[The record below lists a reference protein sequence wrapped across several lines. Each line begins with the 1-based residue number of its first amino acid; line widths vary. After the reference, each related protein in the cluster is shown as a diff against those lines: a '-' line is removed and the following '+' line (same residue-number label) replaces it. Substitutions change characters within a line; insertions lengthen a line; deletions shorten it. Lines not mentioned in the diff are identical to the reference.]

1 MTFFALSQLRHDG
14 SNWASSVAC
23 LAGLSAATTC
33 SSRIKERQ
41 TNMATCGEVLV
52 KLLEGYGV
60 EQVFGIPGVHTVELY
75 RGLAG
80 SSINHVTPRHEQGA
94 GFMADGYA
102 RTSGKPG
109 VCFIITG
116 PGMTN
121 ITTAM
126 GQAYAD
132 SIPML
137 VISSVQS
144 RSQLGGGRGKLH
156 ELPSQSNLVAGVAAF
171 SHTLMSASELPAVLA
186 RAFALFQAG
195 RPRPVH
201 IEIPLDVLVE
211 NADALLASE
220 PVSVSRAGAAPE
232 AIAQMVSLLA
242 AAKRPLILA
251 GGGAIDA
258 APALARL
265 AEQLEAP
272 VALTINAK
280 GMLPSRHPLLI
291 GSTQSLVATR
301 ALVAEADVV
310 LAIGTELAETDYD
323 ITFAGGFEIPGA
335 LLRIDID
342 PDQTVRNYAPQVAL
356 VSDADTAV
364 QALLAGLCNKELA
377 PRRADWGHTRA
388 AALRENLATTW
399 DDATRGQTVFLQT
412 VLDVLPDA
420 VLVGDSTQPVYTGNL
435 TLNLEQP
442 RRWFNSSTGYGTLGY
457 ALPAAIGAWLGRAS
471 EARARGAVV
480 CLIGDGGLQFTL
492 SELAS
497 AVEARTPIIVLL
509 WNNQGYEEIKK
520 YMVNR
525 SIEPVGVDIYTPDFI
540 GVAKALGC
548 AAEPVAGVEE
558 LKVALRKAGDRQG
571 PTLIEID
578 QTLWMNGMKA
588 C

>member
-1 MTFFALSQLRHDG
+1 
-14 SNWASSVAC
+14 
-23 LAGLSAATTC
+23 
-33 SSRIKERQ
+33 
-41 TNMATCGEVLV
+41 MATCGEVLV
-52 KLLEGYGV
+52 NLLESYGV
-60 EQVFGIPGVHTVELY
+60 DQVFGIPGVHTVELY
-75 RGLAG
+75 RGLAR
-80 SSINHVTPRHEQGA
+80 SNIRHVTPRHEQGA

-156 ELPSQSNLVAGVAAF
+156 ELPNQSALVAGVAAF
-171 SHTLMSASELPAVLA
+171 SHTLMSAAQLPGVLA

-211 NADALLASE
+211 NADALLGTS
-220 PVSVSRAGAAPE
+220 PVSVARAGAAPS
-232 AIAQMVSLLA
+232 AVKQMSQRLA

-251 GGGAIDA
+251 GGGAIA
-258 APALARL
+258 AAAELTRL
-265 AEQLEAP
+265 AETLGAP

-280 GMLPSRHPLLI
+280 GLLPAAHPLLI
-291 GSTQSLVATR
+291 GSTQTLLATR

-323 ITFAGGFEIPGA
+323 VTFAGGFEIPGA

-342 PDQTVRNYAPQVAL
+342 PDQTVRNYPPELAL
-356 VSDADTAV
+356 VADAQIAAE
-364 QALLAGLCNKELA
+364 ALLAELQRLPLA
-377 PRRADWGHTRA
+377 PRHSAWGAQRVARLWADLTPAWDAATRA
-388 AALRENLATTW
+388 Q
-399 DDATRGQTVFLQT
+399 TRFLHT
-412 VLDVLPDA
+412 VLEELPNA
-420 VLVGDSTQPVYTGNL
+420 VLVGDSTQPVYSGNL
-435 TLNLEQP
+435 TLNLDHP
-442 RRWFNSSTGYGTLGY
+442 RRWFNASTGYGTLGY
-457 ALPAAIGAWLGRAS
+457 ALPAAIGAWLGR
-471 EARARGAVV
+471 GDGQPVV

-492 SELAS
+492 PELAS

-520 YMVNR
+520 YMLNR
-525 SIEPVGVDIYTPDFI
+525 AIEPVGVDIYTPDFI
-540 GVAKALGC
+540 GVATALGC
-548 AAEPVAGVEE
+548 AAERIQDVDS
-558 LKVALRKAGDRQG
+558 LRVALRAAADRQG

-578 QTLWMNGMKA
+578 QQRWMQELA
-588 C
+588 V

>member
-1 MTFFALSQLRHDG
+1 
-14 SNWASSVAC
+14 
-23 LAGLSAATTC
+23 
-33 SSRIKERQ
+33 
-41 TNMATCGEVLV
+41 MATCGEVLV

-75 RGLAG
+75 RGLAS
-80 SSINHVTPRHEQGA
+80 SSIEHVTPRHEQGA

-156 ELPSQSNLVAGVAAF
+156 ELPNQGALVAGVAAF
-171 SHTLMSASELPAVLA
+171 SHTLMSAAELPAVLA

-211 NADALLASE
+211 NADALLDSR
-220 PVSVSRAGAAPE
+220 PVRITPAGAAPA
-232 AIAQMVSLLA
+232 AISDMAELLA
-242 AAKRPLILA
+242 GARHPLILA

-258 APALARL
+258 AAALTRL
-265 AEQLEAP
+265 AERLQAP

-291 GSTQSLVATR
+291 GSTQSMVATR
-301 ALVAEADVV
+301 ALVADADVV

-323 ITFAGGFEIPGA
+323 ITFAGGFEIPGT

-342 PDQTVRNYAPQVAL
+342 PDQTVRNYSPKVAL
-356 VSDADTAV
+356 VSDSRTAAE
-364 QALLAGLCNKELA
+364 ALLAAVEGLVLA
-377 PRRADWGHTRA
+377 ERQGDWGAQRT
-388 AALRENLATTW
+388 AALRAELDGLW
-399 DDATRGQTVFLQT
+399 DASTRAQTQFLNT
-412 VLDVLPDA
+412 VLEVLPEA

-435 TLNLEQP
+435 TLNPEHP

-457 ALPAAIGAWLGRAS
+457 ALPAAIGAWLGGAS
-471 EARARGAVV
+471 ERSQRPPVV

-492 SELAS
+492 SELAC

-525 SIEPVGVDIYTPDFI
+525 AITPVGVDIYTPDFI
-540 GVAKALGC
+540 GVARALGC
-548 AAEPVAGVEE
+548 VAEAVSGVET
-558 LKVALRKAGDRQG
+558 LRSALEAAADRQG
-571 PTLIEID
+571 PTLIEVD
-578 QTLWMNGMKA
+578 QRLWMEGA
-588 C
+588 AW

>member
-1 MTFFALSQLRHDG
+1 
-14 SNWASSVAC
+14 
-23 LAGLSAATTC
+23 
-33 SSRIKERQ
+33 
-41 TNMATCGEVLV
+41 MATCGEVLV
-52 KLLEGYGV
+52 HLLESYGV
-60 EQVFGIPGVHTVELY
+60 DHVFGIPGVHTVELY
-75 RGLAG
+75 RGLAR
-80 SSINHVTPRHEQGA
+80 SSIRHITPRHEQGA

-102 RTSGKPG
+102 RTRGKPG

-156 ELPSQSNLVAGVAAF
+156 ELPNQSALVAGVAAF
-171 SHTLMSASELPAVLA
+171 SHTLMSAAELPGVLA
-186 RAFALFQAG
+186 RAFAVFQAG

-211 NADALLASE
+211 NADALLGST
-220 PVSVSRAGAAPE
+220 PVSVARAGAAP
-232 AIAQMVSLLA
+232 AAVQQMSQRLA

-258 APALARL
+258 AAELTRL
-265 AEQLEAP
+265 AEVLGAP

-280 GMLPSRHPLLI
+280 GMLPAAHPLLI
-291 GSTQSLVATR
+291 GSTQTLLATR

-323 ITFAGGFEIPGA
+323 VTFAGGFNIPGA

-342 PDQTVRNYAPQVAL
+342 PDQTVRNYPPQVAL
-356 VSDADTAV
+356 VADARIAA
-364 QALLAGLCNKELA
+364 QALLTEVNRQPLA
-377 PRRADWGHTRA
+377 PRTPDWGTARVARLWAELEPTWDAATRA
-388 AALRENLATTW
+388 Q
-399 DDATRGQTVFLQT
+399 TRFLNVVLEELPGVVF
-412 VLDVLPDA
+412 
-420 VLVGDSTQPVYTGNL
+420 VGDSTQPVYSGNL
-435 TLNLEQP
+435 TLNLDHP
-442 RRWFNSSTGYGTLGY
+442 RRWFNASTGYGTLGY
-457 ALPAAIGAWLGRAS
+457 ALPAAIGAWLGR
-471 EARARGAVV
+471 GDGQPVV

-492 SELAS
+492 PELAS
-497 AVEARTPIIVLL
+497 AVEARTPVIVLL

-520 YMVNR
+520 YMINR
-525 SIEPVGVDIYTPDFI
+525 DIEPVGVDIYTPDFI

-548 AAEPVAGVEE
+548 AAQSVHGIE
-558 LKVALRKAGDRQG
+558 ALRTALRAAADRQG
-571 PTLIEID
+571 PTLLEID
-578 QTLWMNGMKA
+578 QGRWELPSL
-588 C
+588 

>member
-1 MTFFALSQLRHDG
+1 
-14 SNWASSVAC
+14 
-23 LAGLSAATTC
+23 
-33 SSRIKERQ
+33 
-41 TNMATCGEVLV
+41 MATCGEVLV
-52 KLLEGYGV
+52 HLLERYGV
-60 EQVFGIPGVHTVELY
+60 DHVFGIPGVHTVELY
-75 RGLAG
+75 RGLAR
-80 SSINHVTPRHEQGA
+80 SSIRHVTPRHEQGA

-102 RTSGKPG
+102 RTRGKPG

-156 ELPSQSNLVAGVAAF
+156 ELPNQSALVAGVAAF
-171 SHTLMSASELPAVLA
+171 SHTLMSAAELPSVLA
-186 RAFALFQAG
+186 RAFAVFQAG

-211 NADALLASE
+211 NADALLGST
-220 PVSVSRAGAAPE
+220 PVSVARAGASPA
-232 AIAQMVSLLA
+232 AVQQISQRLA

-258 APALARL
+258 AAELTRL
-265 AEQLEAP
+265 AEALGAP

-280 GMLPSRHPLLI
+280 GLLPAAHPLLI
-291 GSTQSLVATR
+291 GSTQTLPATR

-323 ITFAGGFEIPGA
+323 VTFAGGFDIPGT

-342 PDQTVRNYAPQVAL
+342 PDQTVRNYPPQVAL
-356 VSDADTAV
+356 VADARIAA
-364 QALLAGLCNKELA
+364 QALLTEVNRQPLA
-377 PRRADWGHTRA
+377 PRSPDWGTARVARLWAELEPAWDAATRA
-388 AALRENLATTW
+388 Q
-399 DDATRGQTVFLQT
+399 TRFLNVVLEELPGVVF
-412 VLDVLPDA
+412 
-420 VLVGDSTQPVYTGNL
+420 VGDSTQPVYSGNL
-435 TLNLEQP
+435 TLNLDHP
-442 RRWFNSSTGYGTLGY
+442 RRWFNASTGYGTLGY
-457 ALPAAIGAWLGRAS
+457 ALPAAIGAWLGR
-471 EARARGAVV
+471 GDGQPVV

-492 SELAS
+492 PELAS
-497 AVEARTPIIVLL
+497 AVEARTPVIVLL

-525 SIEPVGVDIYTPDFI
+525 DIEPVGVDIYTPDFI

-548 AAEPVAGVEE
+548 AAQSVHGIE
-558 LKVALRKAGDRQG
+558 ALRTALRAAADRQG
-571 PTLIEID
+571 PTLLEID
-578 QTLWMNGMKA
+578 QGRWELPSL
-588 C
+588 

>member
-1 MTFFALSQLRHDG
+1 
-14 SNWASSVAC
+14 
-23 LAGLSAATTC
+23 
-33 SSRIKERQ
+33 
-41 TNMATCGEVLV
+41 MATCGEVLV
-52 KLLEGYGV
+52 KLLEAYGV

-80 SSINHVTPRHEQGA
+80 SSINHITPRHEQGA

-126 GQAYAD
+126 GQAYGD

-156 ELPSQSNLVAGVAAF
+156 ELPNQSALVAGVAAF
-171 SHTLMSASELPAVLA
+171 SHTLMSAAELPAVLA

-211 NADALLASE
+211 NADALLASL
-220 PVSVSRAGAAPE
+220 PVSIARPGAAPA
-232 AIAQMVSLLA
+232 AIEQMSQRLAQ
-242 AAKRPLILA
+242 AKRPLILA

-258 APALARL
+258 APALTQL
-265 AEQLEAP
+265 AERLGAP

-280 GMLPSRHPLLI
+280 GMLPSSHPLLI

-323 ITFAGGFEIPGA
+323 VTFAGGFEIPGA

-342 PDQTVRNYAPQVAL
+342 PDQTVRNYPPTLAL
-356 VSDADTAV
+356 VADANLASE
-364 QALLAGLCNKELA
+364 ALLASLA
-377 PRRADWGHTRA
+377 PLPSRDPQWGAVRVSRLQAQLSTEWDAPTRA
-388 AALRENLATTW
+388 
-399 DDATRGQTVFLQT
+399 QTVFLQT
-412 VLDVLPDA
+412 VFEVLPDA
-420 VLVGDSTQPVYTGNL
+420 VCVGDSTQPVYTGNL
-435 TLNLEQP
+435 TFNPEQP

-457 ALPAAIGAWLGRAS
+457 ALPAAVGAWLGR
-471 EARARGAVV
+471 RAEGKTGGPVL

-492 SELAS
+492 AELAS
-497 AVEARTPIIVLL
+497 AVEAQTPIIVLL
-509 WNNQGYEEIKK
+509 WNNQGYGEIKK
-520 YMVNR
+520 YMLNR
-525 SIEPVGVDIYTPDFI
+525 AIEPVGVDIYTPDFI

-548 AAEPVAGVEE
+548 AAQAVEDE
-558 LKVALRKAGDRQG
+558 TQLRAALASAGDRQG
-571 PTLIEID
+571 PSVIEID
-578 QTLWMNGMKA
+578 ELRWQQSLGL
-588 C
+588 

>member
-1 MTFFALSQLRHDG
+1 
-14 SNWASSVAC
+14 
-23 LAGLSAATTC
+23 
-33 SSRIKERQ
+33 
-41 TNMATCGEVLV
+41 MATCGEVLV

-60 EQVFGIPGVHTVELY
+60 ERVFGIPGVHTVELY
-75 RGLAG
+75 RGLAS
-80 SSINHVTPRHEQGA
+80 SSITHITPRHEQGA

-102 RTSGKPG
+102 RTRGRPG

-156 ELPSQSNLVAGVAAF
+156 ELPAQGALVAGVAAF
-171 SHTLMSASELPAVLA
+171 SHTLMSADELPAVLA

-211 NADALLASE
+211 NADHLLDSQPVSVNRAGPAPVAIKQMAALLA
-220 PVSVSRAGAAPE
+220 GAR
-232 AIAQMVSLLA
+232 
-242 AAKRPLILA
+242 RPLILA

-258 APALARL
+258 AAPLTDL
-265 AEQLEAP
+265 AEYLDAP

-280 GMLPSRHPLLI
+280 GMLPASHPLLI
-291 GSTQSLVATR
+291 GSTQSLDPTR
-301 ALVAEADVV
+301 EIIEAADVV

-323 ITFAGGFEIPGA
+323 ITFQGHFKIPGT

-342 PDQTVRNYAPQVAL
+342 PDQTVRNFPPKVAL
-356 VSDADTAV
+356 VSDAGTAAEALV
-364 QALLAGLCNKELA
+364 AAVKNEASTPRSEGWGQA
-377 PRRADWGHTRA
+377 RA
-388 AALRENLATTW
+388 AALKTTLDASWDQATC
-399 DDATRGQTVFLQT
+399 GQTLFLRT
-412 VLDVLPDA
+412 VLEVLPKA
-420 VLVGDSTQPVYTGNL
+420 VIVGDSTQPVYTGNM
-435 TLNLEQP
+435 TLDLDEP

-457 ALPAAIGAWLGRAS
+457 ALPAAVGAWLGSQDSGERNPVA
-471 EARARGAVV
+471 

-497 AVEARTPIIVLL
+497 AVEAKTPIIVLL

-525 SIEPVGVDIYTPDFI
+525 AIEPVGVDIYTPDFI

-548 AAEPVAGVEE
+548 SAQTVVEVE
-558 LKVALRKAGDRQG
+558 QLKAALRAASERNG
-571 PTLIEID
+571 PTVIEID
-578 QTLWMNGMKA
+578 QRGWMNGLKA
-588 C
+588 S

>member
-1 MTFFALSQLRHDG
+1 
-14 SNWASSVAC
+14 
-23 LAGLSAATTC
+23 
-33 SSRIKERQ
+33 
-41 TNMATCGEVLV
+41 MATCGEVLV

-60 EQVFGIPGVHTVELY
+60 DHVFGIPGVHTVELY
-75 RGLAG
+75 RGLA
-80 SSINHVTPRHEQGA
+80 SSRIRHITPRHEQGA

-102 RTSGKPG
+102 RTRGKPG

-144 RSQLGGGRGKLH
+144 RDQLGGGRGKLH
-156 ELPSQSNLVAGVAAF
+156 ELPAQGNLVAGVAAF
-171 SHTLMSASELPAVLA
+171 SHTLMSADDLPSVLA
-186 RAFALFQAG
+186 RAFAVFDGA

-211 NADALLASE
+211 DADHLLACA
-220 PVSVSRAGAAPE
+220 PMRIARAGAAP
-232 AIAQMVSLLA
+232 APVAQMAAMLA
-242 AAKRPLILA
+242 AARRPLILA

-258 APALARL
+258 SAALTRL
-265 AEQLEAP
+265 AEYLQAP

-280 GMLPSRHPLLI
+280 GVLPASHPLQI

-323 ITFAGGFEIPGA
+323 VTFKGGFEIPGE

-342 PDQTVRNYAPQVAL
+342 PDQTVRNYPPKVAL
-356 VSDADTAV
+356 VADSTLAT
-364 QALLAGLCNKELA
+364 QALLVALA
-377 PRRADWGHTRA
+377 EQPAPVCGAEWGAARA
-388 AALRENLATTW
+388 ARLRAVLEADRDLPMRSQ
-399 DDATRGQTVFLQT
+399 TRMLNTILETLSG
-412 VLDVLPDA
+412 A

-435 TLNLEQP
+435 TLDMDQP
-442 RRWFNSSTGYGTLGY
+442 RRWFNASTGYGTLGY
-457 ALPAAIGAWLGRAS
+457 ALPAAMGAWLGSAEAVADRAP
-471 EARARGAVV
+471 VV

-492 SELAS
+492 PELAS
-497 AVEARTPIIVLL
+497 AREAQVPLIVLL
-509 WNNQGYEEIKK
+509 WNNQGYEEIKR

-525 SIEPVGVDIYTPDFI
+525 AIEPVGVDIYTPDFI

-548 AAEPVAGVEE
+548 SAESVGDVAQLRE
-558 LKVALRKAGDRQG
+558 ALRQACDRKG
-571 PTLIEID
+571 PSLIEID
-578 QTLWMNGMKA
+578 QATWMQA
-588 C
+588 VPA

>member
-1 MTFFALSQLRHDG
+1 
-14 SNWASSVAC
+14 
-23 LAGLSAATTC
+23 
-33 SSRIKERQ
+33 
-41 TNMATCGEVLV
+41 MATCGEVLV
-52 KLLEGYGV
+52 KLLEAYGV

-80 SSINHVTPRHEQGA
+80 STINHVTPRHEQGA

-156 ELPSQSNLVAGVAAF
+156 ELPNQAALVAGVAAF
-171 SHTLMSASELPAVLA
+171 SHTLMSAAELPAVLA

-211 NADALLASE
+211 NADALLASQ
-220 PVSVSRAGAAPE
+220 PVSITRPGAAPA
-232 AIAQMVSLLA
+232 AIEQMSQRLAHAQ
-242 AAKRPLILA
+242 RPLILA

-258 APALARL
+258 APALRLL
-265 AEQLEAP
+265 AERLGAP

-280 GMLPSRHPLLI
+280 GMLPASHPLLI

-323 ITFAGGFEIPGA
+323 VTFAGGFEIPGA

-342 PDQTVRNYAPQVAL
+342 PDQTVRNYPPALAL
-356 VSDADTAV
+356 VADARLAAE
-364 QALLAGLCNKELA
+364 ALLASLPA
-377 PRRADWGHTRA
+377 PPSRNADWGA
-388 AALRENLATTW
+388 ARVSRLWAQLASEW
-399 DDATRGQTVFLQT
+399 DAPTLAQTHFLQT
-412 VLDVLPDA
+412 VFQVLPDA
-420 VLVGDSTQPVYTGNL
+420 VCVGDSTQPVYTGNL
-435 TLNLEQP
+435 TFNPEQP

-457 ALPAAIGAWLGRAS
+457 ALPAAVGAWLGR
-471 EARARGAVV
+471 RADGQRGGPVL
-480 CLIGDGGLQFTL
+480 CLIGDGGVQFTL
-492 SELAS
+492 AELAS

-509 WNNQGYEEIKK
+509 WNNQGYGEIKK
-520 YMVNR
+520 YMLNR
-525 SIEPVGVDIYTPDFI
+525 AIEPVGVDIYTPDFI
-540 GVAKALGC
+540 GVARALGC
-548 AAEPVAGVEE
+548 TALAVDGEAQ
-558 LKVALRKAGDRQG
+558 LRVALASAADRQG
-571 PTLIEID
+571 PTVIEID
-578 QTLWMNGMKA
+578 ELQWQQSLA
-588 C
+588 L

>member
-1 MTFFALSQLRHDG
+1 
-14 SNWASSVAC
+14 
-23 LAGLSAATTC
+23 
-33 SSRIKERQ
+33 
-41 TNMATCGEVLV
+41 MATCGEVLV

-60 EQVFGIPGVHTVELY
+60 QQVFGIPGVHTVELY

-80 SSINHVTPRHEQGA
+80 STINHVTPRHEQGA

-144 RSQLGGGRGKLH
+144 RNQLGGGRGKLH
-156 ELPSQSNLVAGVAAF
+156 ELPSQGALITGVAAF
-171 SHTLMSASELPAVLA
+171 SHTLMSAAELPAVLA

-211 NADALLASE
+211 NADQLLGSE
-220 PVSVSRAGAAPE
+220 PVSITRAGPSPAA
-232 AIAQMVSLLA
+232 IQQMSVLLA
-242 AAKRPLILA
+242 NAKRPLILA

-258 APALARL
+258 AAALTQL
-265 AEQLEAP
+265 AERLEAP

-280 GMLPSRHPLLI
+280 GMLASDHPLLI
-291 GSTQSLVATR
+291 GSTQSLDATR
-301 ALVAEADVV
+301 ALIEAADVV

-323 ITFAGGFEIPGA
+323 ITFQGHFKIPGT

-342 PDQTVRNYAPQVAL
+342 PDQTVRNFAPRVAL
-356 VSDADTAV
+356 VSDATTAAG
-364 QALLAGLCNKELA
+364 ALVAALAGQQLA
-377 PRRADWGHTRA
+377 PRLQDWGRARA
-388 AALRENLATTW
+388 AALRATLDASW
-399 DDATRGQTVFLQT
+399 DEAARGQTLFLKT
-412 VLDVLPDA
+412 VLEVLPSI

-435 TLNLEQP
+435 TLDLDQP

-457 ALPAAIGAWLGRAS
+457 ALPAAVGAWLGSQDKGERNPVA
-471 EARARGAVV
+471 

-525 SIEPVGVDIYTPDFI
+525 DIEPVGVDIYTPDFI

-548 AAEPVAGVEE
+548 AAEAISSVEQ
-558 LKVALRKAGDRQG
+558 LKSALTAANERPG
-571 PTLIEID
+571 PTVIEID
-578 QTLWMNGMKA
+578 QRTWMNGLKA
-588 C
+588 S

>member
-1 MTFFALSQLRHDG
+1 
-14 SNWASSVAC
+14 
-23 LAGLSAATTC
+23 
-33 SSRIKERQ
+33 
-41 TNMATCGEVLV
+41 MATCGEVLV
-52 KLLEGYGV
+52 KLLEAYGV

-80 SSINHVTPRHEQGA
+80 STINHVTPRHEQGA

-126 GQAYAD
+126 GQAYGD

-156 ELPSQSNLVAGVAAF
+156 ELPNQSAMMAGVAAF
-171 SHTLMSASELPAVLA
+171 SHTLMSAAELPGVLA

-211 NADALLASE
+211 NADALLASQ
-220 PVSVSRAGAAPE
+220 PVTIARPGAAPE
-232 AIAQMVSLLA
+232 AIKRMSQCLASAQ
-242 AAKRPLILA
+242 RPLILA

-258 APALARL
+258 APALTRL
-265 AEQLEAP
+265 AERLGAP

-280 GMLPSRHPLLI
+280 GMLPSHHPLLI
-291 GSTQSLVATR
+291 GSTQSMVATR

-323 ITFAGGFEIPGA
+323 VTFAGGFEIPGA

-342 PDQTVRNYAPQVAL
+342 PDQTVRNYPPVLAL
-356 VSDADTAV
+356 VADARLAAE
-364 QALLAGLCNKELA
+364 ALLNDLEHLPPRSVGWGASRAERLRNELA
-377 PRRADWGHTRA
+377 NTWDAPTRA
-388 AALRENLATTW
+388 
-399 DDATRGQTVFLQT
+399 QTLFLQT
-412 VLDVLPDA
+412 VFEALPDA
-420 VLVGDSTQPVYTGNL
+420 VWVGDSTQPVYTGNL
-435 TLNLEQP
+435 TFNPEQP

-457 ALPAAIGAWLGRAS
+457 ALPAAVGAWLGR
-471 EARARGAVV
+471 RANGHAGGPVL

-497 AVEARTPIIVLL
+497 AVEAGTPIIVLL
-509 WNNQGYEEIKK
+509 WNNQGYGEIKK
-520 YMVNR
+520 YMLNR
-525 SIEPVGVDIYTPDFI
+525 AIEPVGVDIYTPDFM
-540 GVAKALGC
+540 GVATALGC
-548 AAEPVAGVEE
+548 AAFAVEGPVQLRTALARAGEHN
-558 LKVALRKAGDRQG
+558 G
-571 PTLIEID
+571 PTLIEINE
-578 QTLWMNGMKA
+578 QRWQHAQSL
-588 C
+588 

>member
-1 MTFFALSQLRHDG
+1 
-14 SNWASSVAC
+14 
-23 LAGLSAATTC
+23 
-33 SSRIKERQ
+33 
-41 TNMATCGEVLV
+41 MATCGEVLV
-52 KLLEGYGV
+52 KLLEDYGV

-121 ITTAM
+121 VTTAM

-156 ELPSQSNLVAGVAAF
+156 ELPNQSALVGGVSAF
-171 SHTLMSASELPAVLA
+171 SHTLMSAAELPGVLA

-211 NADALLASE
+211 DADDLLASR
-220 PVSVSRAGAAPE
+220 PVNIDRAGASPT
-232 AIAQMVSLLA
+232 AIGRMSELLA
-242 AAKRPLILA
+242 KAKRPLILA

-258 APALARL
+258 AAELTEL
-265 AEQLEAP
+265 AELLDAP

-280 GMLPSRHPLLI
+280 GMLESSHPLLI

-323 ITFAGGFEIPGA
+323 VTFAGGFEIPGA
-335 LLRIDID
+335 LLRVDID
-342 PDQTVRNYAPQVAL
+342 PDQTVRNYPPHVAL
-356 VSDADTAV
+356 VADSRNAA
-364 QALLAGLCNKELA
+364 QALLSALSHTSLAERRNDWGQVRASRLREELA
-377 PRRADWGHTRA
+377 A
-388 AALRENLATTW
+388 TW
-399 DDATRGQTVFLQT
+399 DAPTLAQTRFLET
-412 VLDVLPDA
+412 VLHELPNA
-420 VLVGDSTQPVYTGNL
+420 VFVGDSTQPVYTGNL
-435 TLNLEQP
+435 TFNPQRP

-457 ALPAAIGAWLGRAS
+457 ALPAAIGAWLGGSS
-471 EARARGAVV
+471 ENGVRPPVV

-492 SELAS
+492 PELAS
-497 AVEARTPIIVLL
+497 AVEARTPVIVLL

-525 SIEPVGVDIYTPDFI
+525 AIEPVGVDIYTPDFI

-548 AAEPVAGVEE
+548 AGEAVDGVEQ
-558 LKVALRKAGDRQG
+558 LRHALRSAADRQG

-578 QTLWMNGMKA
+578 QTQWMKA
-588 C
+588 VAK

>member
-1 MTFFALSQLRHDG
+1 
-14 SNWASSVAC
+14 
-23 LAGLSAATTC
+23 
-33 SSRIKERQ
+33 
-41 TNMATCGEVLV
+41 MATCGEVLV

-60 EQVFGIPGVHTVELY
+60 QQVFGIPGVHTVELY
-75 RGLAG
+75 RGLAS

-144 RSQLGGGRGKLH
+144 RNQLGGGRGKLH
-156 ELPSQSNLVAGVAAF
+156 ELPAQGALVAGVAAF
-171 SHTLMSASELPAVLA
+171 SHTLMSAKELPAVLA

-211 NADALLASE
+211 NADDLLDSE
-220 PVSVSRAGAAPE
+220 PVSITRAGPAPAA
-232 AIAQMVSLLA
+232 IKQMSTLLA
-242 AAKRPLILA
+242 NAKRPLILA

-258 APALARL
+258 AAALTQL
-265 AEQLEAP
+265 AERLDAP

-280 GMLPSRHPLLI
+280 GMLPASHPLLI
-291 GSTQSLVATR
+291 GSTQSLDPTR
-301 ALVAEADVV
+301 ELIEAADVV

-323 ITFAGGFEIPGA
+323 ITFQGHFKIPGT

-342 PDQTVRNYAPQVAL
+342 PDQTVRNFSPKVAL
-356 VSDADTAV
+356 VSDAQTAA
-364 QALLAGLCNKELA
+364 QALIEALGTEPLA
-377 PRRADWGHTRA
+377 PRSNDWGQQRA
-388 AALRENLATTW
+388 AALRATLEASW
-399 DDATRGQTVFLQT
+399 DEATRGQTLFLKT
-412 VLDVLPDA
+412 VLEVLPNI
-420 VLVGDSTQPVYTGNL
+420 VFVGDSTQPVYTGNL
-435 TLNLEQP
+435 TLDLDQP

-457 ALPAAIGAWLGRAS
+457 ALPAAVGAWIGSQDKGERNPVA
-471 EARARGAVV
+471 

-525 SIEPVGVDIYTPDFI
+525 AIEPVGVDIYTPDFI

-548 AAEPVAGVEE
+548 AAEAISSVDQ
-558 LKVALRKAGDRQG
+558 LKAALNAANDRQG
-571 PTLIEID
+571 PTVIEID
-578 QTLWMNGMKA
+578 QRNWMNGLKA
-588 C
+588 S

>member
-1 MTFFALSQLRHDG
+1 
-14 SNWASSVAC
+14 
-23 LAGLSAATTC
+23 
-33 SSRIKERQ
+33 
-41 TNMATCGEVLV
+41 MATCGEVLV
-52 KLLEGYGV
+52 KLLEAYGV

-80 SSINHVTPRHEQGA
+80 STINHITPRHEQGA

-126 GQAYAD
+126 GQAYGD

-156 ELPSQSNLVAGVAAF
+156 ELPNQSALMAGVAAF
-171 SHTLMSASELPAVLA
+171 SHTLMSAAELPVVLA

-211 NADALLASE
+211 NADALLASL
-220 PVSVSRAGAAPE
+220 PVSIARPGPAPAAIE
-232 AIAQMVSLLA
+232 QMSQRLAQ
-242 AAKRPLILA
+242 AKRPLILA

-258 APALARL
+258 APALTQL
-265 AEQLEAP
+265 AERLGAP

-280 GMLPSRHPLLI
+280 GMLPSSHPLLI

-323 ITFAGGFEIPGA
+323 VTFAGGFEIPGA

-342 PDQTVRNYAPQVAL
+342 SDQTVRNYPPTLAL
-356 VSDADTAV
+356 VADANLASE
-364 QALLAGLCNKELA
+364 ALLASLA
-377 PRRADWGHTRA
+377 QLPSRDAQWGAVRVSRLQAQLATEWDAPTRA
-388 AALRENLATTW
+388 
-399 DDATRGQTVFLQT
+399 QTAFLQA
-412 VLDVLPDA
+412 VFEVLPDA
-420 VLVGDSTQPVYTGNL
+420 VCVGDSTQPVYTGNL
-435 TLNLEQP
+435 TFNPEQP

-457 ALPAAIGAWLGRAS
+457 ALPAAVGAWLGRHA
-471 EARARGAVV
+471 EGKPGGPVL

-492 SELAS
+492 AELAS
-497 AVEARTPIIVLL
+497 AVEAQTPIIVLL
-509 WNNQGYEEIKK
+509 WNNQGYGEIKK
-520 YMVNR
+520 YMLNR
-525 SIEPVGVDIYTPDFI
+525 TIEPVGVDIYTPDFI

-548 AAEPVAGVEE
+548 AAQAVGDEAQ
-558 LKVALRKAGDRQG
+558 LRAALASAGDRQG
-571 PTLIEID
+571 PSVIEID
-578 QTLWMNGMKA
+578 ELRWQQSLGL
-588 C
+588 

>member
-1 MTFFALSQLRHDG
+1 
-14 SNWASSVAC
+14 
-23 LAGLSAATTC
+23 
-33 SSRIKERQ
+33 
-41 TNMATCGEVLV
+41 MATCGEVLV

-75 RGLAG
+75 RGLAR
-80 SSINHVTPRHEQGA
+80 SSIRHVTPRHEQGA

-102 RTSGKPG
+102 RVSGKPG

-121 ITTAM
+121 IATAM

-156 ELPSQSNLVAGVAAF
+156 ELPNQSALVGGVAAF
-171 SHTLMSASELPAVLA
+171 SHTLMSAAELPVVLA

-211 NADALLASE
+211 EADALLAST
-220 PVSVSRAGAAPE
+220 PVTVSRAGAAP
-232 AIAQMVSLLA
+232 AAVASMANLLA
-242 AAKRPLILA
+242 SARRPLILA

-258 APALARL
+258 AAELTRL
-265 AEQLEAP
+265 AEHLGAP

-280 GMLPSRHPLLI
+280 GLLPSRHPLLI

-323 ITFAGGFEIPGA
+323 VTFAGGFEIPGA

-342 PDQTVRNYAPQVAL
+342 PDQTVRNYPPHLAL
-356 VSDADTAV
+356 VADSRAAA
-364 QALLAGLCNKELA
+364 QALLAELNRL
-377 PRRADWGHTRA
+377 PLPVRQGDWGSTRVARLRTGLERDWDAPTRA
-388 AALRENLATTW
+388 
-399 DDATRGQTVFLQT
+399 QTLLLDTVLQT
-412 VLDVLPDA
+412 LPDA
-420 VLVGDSTQPVYTGNL
+420 VFVGDSTQPVYTGNL
-435 TLNLEQP
+435 TFNLERP
-442 RRWFNSSTGYGTLGY
+442 RRWFNASTGYGTLGY
-457 ALPAAIGAWLGRAS
+457 ALPAAIGAWLGGTDQGQGRPP
-471 EARARGAVV
+471 VV

-492 SELAS
+492 PELAS
-497 AVEARTPIIVLL
+497 AVEARTPVIVLL
-509 WNNQGYEEIKK
+509 WNNQGYEEIRK

-525 SIEPVGVDIYTPDFI
+525 AIEPVGVDIYTPDFI

-548 AAEPVAGVEE
+548 AAQAVDDAEH
-558 LKVALRKAGDRQG
+558 LRVALLAASDRQG

-578 QTLWMNGMKA
+578 QGRWMA
-588 C
+588 AIRR

>member
-1 MTFFALSQLRHDG
+1 
-14 SNWASSVAC
+14 
-23 LAGLSAATTC
+23 
-33 SSRIKERQ
+33 
-41 TNMATCGEVLV
+41 MATCGEVLV
-52 KLLEGYGV
+52 HLLERYGV
-60 EQVFGIPGVHTVELY
+60 DHVFGIPGVHTVELY
-75 RGLAG
+75 RGLAR
-80 SSINHVTPRHEQGA
+80 SSIRHVTPRHEQGA

-156 ELPSQSNLVAGVAAF
+156 ELPNQSALVAGVAAF
-171 SHTLMSASELPAVLA
+171 SHTLMSAAELPAVLA

-211 NADALLASE
+211 NADALLGST
-220 PVSVSRAGAAPE
+220 PVSVTRAGAAP
-232 AIAQMVSLLA
+232 AAVQQMSQRLA

-258 APALARL
+258 ATELTHL
-265 AEQLEAP
+265 AETLGAP

-280 GMLPSRHPLLI
+280 GMLPAAHPLLI
-291 GSTQSLVATR
+291 GSTQTLPATR

-323 ITFAGGFEIPGA
+323 VTFAGGFNIPGA

-342 PDQTVRNYAPQVAL
+342 PDQTVRNYPPQVAL
-356 VSDADTAV
+356 VADARIAA
-364 QALLAGLCNKELA
+364 QALLTEINRQPLT
-377 PRRADWGHTRA
+377 PRTTDWGTARVARLWAELEPTWDAATRA
-388 AALRENLATTW
+388 Q
-399 DDATRGQTVFLQT
+399 TRFLN
-412 VLDVLPDA
+412 A
-420 VLVGDSTQPVYTGNL
+420 VLEELPGVVFVGDSTQPVYSGNL
-435 TLNLEQP
+435 TLNLDHP
-442 RRWFNSSTGYGTLGY
+442 RCWFNASTGYGTLGY
-457 ALPAAIGAWLGRAS
+457 ALPAAMGAWLGR
-471 EARARGAVV
+471 GDGQPVV

-492 SELAS
+492 PELAS
-497 AVEARTPIIVLL
+497 AVEARTPVIVLL

-525 SIEPVGVDIYTPDFI
+525 DIEPVGVDIYTPDFI

-548 AAEPVAGVEE
+548 AAQSVHGIEG
-558 LKVALRKAGDRQG
+558 LRTALRAAADRQG
-571 PTLIEID
+571 PTLLEID
-578 QTLWMNGMKA
+578 QARGELPSL
-588 C
+588 

>member
-1 MTFFALSQLRHDG
+1 
-14 SNWASSVAC
+14 
-23 LAGLSAATTC
+23 
-33 SSRIKERQ
+33 
-41 TNMATCGEVLV
+41 MATCGEVLV

-75 RGLAG
+75 RGLAR
-80 SSINHVTPRHEQGA
+80 SSIRHVTPRHEQGA

-156 ELPSQSNLVAGVAAF
+156 ELPNQSAMIAGVAAF
-171 SHTLMSASELPAVLA
+171 SHTLMSAAELPAVLA
-186 RAFALFQAG
+186 RVFALFQAG

-211 NADALLASE
+211 NADALLGSK
-220 PVSVSRAGAAPE
+220 PISVTRAGAAPS
-232 AIAQMVSLLA
+232 AIKQMTQLLA
-242 AAKRPLILA
+242 CAKRPLILA

-258 APALARL
+258 APALTRL
-265 AEQLEAP
+265 AETLGAP

-280 GMLPSRHPLLI
+280 GMLPAAHPLLI
-291 GSTQSLVATR
+291 GSTQTLVATR

-323 ITFAGGFEIPGA
+323 VAFAGGFEIPGA

-342 PDQTVRNYAPQVAL
+342 PDQTVRNYTPHVAL
-356 VSDADTAV
+356 VADAQIATEAV
-364 QALLAGLCNKELA
+364 LAELDSKELPLRNTDWGSQRVARLWAELA
-377 PRRADWGHTRA
+377 PSWDAATRA
-388 AALRENLATTW
+388 
-399 DDATRGQTVFLQT
+399 QTLFLNT
-412 VLDVLPDA
+412 ILETLPGA
-420 VLVGDSTQPVYTGNL
+420 VMVGDSTQPVYSGNL
-435 TLNLEQP
+435 TLNLDHP

-457 ALPAAIGAWLGRAS
+457 ALPAAIGAWLGR
-471 EARARGAVV
+471 GDGQPVV
-480 CLIGDGGLQFTL
+480 CLIGDGGLQFSL
-492 SELAS
+492 PELAS

-520 YMVNR
+520 YMLNR
-525 SIEPVGVDIYTPDFI
+525 AIEPVGVDIYTPDFI

-548 AAEPVAGVEE
+548 AAERIQGIAS
-558 LKVALRKAGDRQG
+558 LRTALRAAADRQG

-578 QTLWMNGMKA
+578 QAIWMKEVA
-588 C
+588 V

>member
-1 MTFFALSQLRHDG
+1 
-14 SNWASSVAC
+14 
-23 LAGLSAATTC
+23 
-33 SSRIKERQ
+33 
-41 TNMATCGEVLV
+41 MATCGEVLV

-75 RGLAG
+75 RGLAS
-80 SSINHVTPRHEQGA
+80 SSIEHVTPRHEQGA

-156 ELPSQSNLVAGVAAF
+156 ELPNQGTLVAGVAAF
-171 SHTLMSASELPAVLA
+171 SHTLMSAAELPAVLA

-211 NADALLASE
+211 NADALLESQ
-220 PVSVSRAGAAPE
+220 PVQITRAGAAPA
-232 AIAQMVSLLA
+232 AIAQMAELLA
-242 AAKRPLILA
+242 KARRPLILA

-258 APALARL
+258 AVALTRL
-265 AEQLEAP
+265 AERLEAP

-291 GSTQSLVATR
+291 GSTQSMVATR
-301 ALVAEADVV
+301 ALVADADVV

-323 ITFAGGFEIPGA
+323 ITFAGGFEIPGT
-335 LLRIDID
+335 LLRVDID
-342 PDQTVRNYAPQVAL
+342 PDQTVRNYPPKVAL
-356 VSDADTAV
+356 VSDARTAAE
-364 QALLAGLCNKELA
+364 ALLAAVEGQTLA
-377 PRRADWGHTRA
+377 ARQGDWGPLRA
-388 AALRENLATTW
+388 AALRAELDALW
-399 DDATRGQTVFLQT
+399 DAPTRAQTQFLNT
-412 VLDVLPDA
+412 VLDVLPEA

-435 TLNLEQP
+435 TLNPEHP

-457 ALPAAIGAWLGRAS
+457 ALPAAIGAWLGGAS
-471 EARARGAVV
+471 ERSQRPPVV

-525 SIEPVGVDIYTPDFI
+525 AITPVGVDIYTPDFI
-540 GVAKALGC
+540 GVARALGC
-548 AAEPVAGVEE
+548 VAEAVAGVET
-558 LKVALRKAGDRQG
+558 LRSALEAAADRQG

-578 QTLWMNGMKA
+578 QRLWMEGA
-588 C
+588 AW

>member
-1 MTFFALSQLRHDG
+1 
-14 SNWASSVAC
+14 
-23 LAGLSAATTC
+23 
-33 SSRIKERQ
+33 
-41 TNMATCGEVLV
+41 MATCGEVLV
-52 KLLEGYGV
+52 KLLEAYGV

-80 SSINHVTPRHEQGA
+80 SSIRHVTPRHEQGA

-126 GQAYAD
+126 GQAYGD

-156 ELPSQSNLVAGVAAF
+156 ELPNQSAMMAGVAAF
-171 SHTLMSASELPAVLA
+171 SHTLMSAAELPSVLA

-211 NADALLASE
+211 NADALLASH
-220 PVSVSRAGAAPE
+220 PVSIARPGAAPA
-232 AIAQMVSLLA
+232 AITQMSQRLA
-242 AAKRPLILA
+242 GARRPLILA

-258 APALARL
+258 AEVLTRL
-265 AEQLEAP
+265 AERLGAP

-280 GMLPSRHPLLI
+280 GMLPSSHPLLI
-291 GSTQSLVATR
+291 GSTQSLEATR

-323 ITFAGGFEIPGA
+323 VTFAGGFEIPGA

-342 PDQTVRNYAPQVAL
+342 PDQTIRNYPPTLAL
-356 VSDADTAV
+356 VSDAKLAA
-364 QALLAGLCNKELA
+364 QALLADLGHVS
-377 PRRADWGHTRA
+377 PRDADWGAVRA
-388 AALRENLATTW
+388 QRLRSELATTW
-399 DDATRGQTVFLQT
+399 DAPTRAQTLFLQT
-412 VLDVLPDA
+412 VFEVLPDA
-420 VLVGDSTQPVYTGNL
+420 VCVGDSTQPVYTGNL
-435 TLNLEQP
+435 TFNPEQP

-457 ALPAAIGAWLGRAS
+457 ALPAAVGAWLGR
-471 EARARGAVV
+471 RANGNAGGAVL

-509 WNNQGYEEIKK
+509 WNNQGYGEIKK
-520 YMVNR
+520 YMLNR
-525 SIEPVGVDIYTPDFI
+525 AIEPVGVDIYTPDFI

-548 AAEPVAGVEE
+548 AALSVEGPAQ
-558 LKVALRKAGDRQG
+558 LRTALARAVDHDG

-578 QTLWMNGMKA
+578 EQHWQR
-588 C
+588 

>member
-1 MTFFALSQLRHDG
+1 
-14 SNWASSVAC
+14 
-23 LAGLSAATTC
+23 
-33 SSRIKERQ
+33 
-41 TNMATCGEVLV
+41 MATCGEVLV

-171 SHTLMSASELPAVLA
+171 SYTLMSASELPAVLA

-211 NADALLASE
+211 NADALLASQ
-220 PVSVSRAGAAPE
+220 PVTVDRAGAAPR

-242 AAKRPLILA
+242 AAERPLILA

-258 APALARL
+258 APALTQL
-265 AEQLEAP
+265 AELLGAP

-280 GMLPSRHPLLI
+280 GMLASRHPLLI

-323 ITFAGGFEIPGA
+323 ITFAGGFEIPGT
-335 LLRIDID
+335 LLRVDID
-342 PDQTVRNYAPQVAL
+342 PDQTVRNYMPHVAL
-356 VSDADTAV
+356 VSDADTAA
-364 QALLAGLCNKELA
+364 QALLAGLATKELPA
-377 PRRADWGHTRA
+377 RRADWGHQRA
-388 AALRENLATTW
+388 AVLRETLETTW
-399 DDATRGQTVFLQT
+399 DESMRGQTVFLEAI
-412 VLDVLPDA
+412 LDVLPDA

-457 ALPAAIGAWLGRAS
+457 ALPAAIGAWLGRAC
-471 EARARGAVV
+471 EAGSRGAVV

-492 SELAS
+492 AELAS

-525 SIEPVGVDIYTPDFI
+525 AIEPVGVDIYTPDFI
-540 GVAKALGC
+540 AVAKALGC
-548 AAEPVAGVEE
+548 AAEAACGVDE
-558 LKVALRKAGDRQG
+558 LKAALREAADRQG

-578 QTLWMNGMKA
+578 QTLWMNGLKS